1 MLISVEEYAQNK
13 ENLFTL
19 DVRTRTEFK
28 TLPHFDW
35 AINIHIDQ
43 FLDDFKKYL
52 DEYNPQNKPIVT
64 VCNAG
69 NRSGQVAR
77 FLSELGYNARTL
89 DGGIYNY
96 NKKIR

>member
-1 MLISVEEYAQNK
+1 MFISVEDYALNK
-13 ENLFTL
+13 DKYFTL

-28 TLPHFDW
+28 TLPHFSW

-43 FLDDFKKYL
+43 FLDNFKKYL
-52 DEYNPQNKPIVT
+52 DEYNPTNKPIVT

-69 NRSGQVAR
+69 NRSGQVAN
-77 FLSELGYNARTL
+77 FLSQLGYNAKTL
-89 DGGIYNY
+89 QGGIYNY